1 MSILYNDSQW
11 DTGSTTNIV
20 VGGDGYS
27 GELDE
32 FRLWKVPLQR
42 SKFDNHTLFPDAING
57 NSYTAS
63 TADLLFRLDFE
74 YPKDRTNDN
83 NIKNVSINTEYG
95 ETYAYAQNFYSASA
109 YPYQYVPYDRTVTA
123 NVPSLGFTYGNKIR
137 FEDIELTGDLSY
149 KARATKKSFDRAPID
164 SSRLGLFFSP
174 IKELN
179 MDILKAFGDFNI
191 DNYIGNPNDEYK
203 DHYSELDTL
212 RHYYFERLDRNINE
226 YIQLIR
232 YIDKSLF
239 DVLTDMAP
247 ARAKVSKGLLIE
259 PHFLERNKT
268 RWDKPVSERNDYE
281 TFITID
287 AKDGIEST
295 YEVKEAYLNLE
306 DTTTLT
312 YEFNNYET
320 IINLEETTIET
331 ETPFYDT
338 LIQLLPEDIVDADAP
353 MYDVSIDVPTGE
365 SLSGEA
371 ESFKSEQIGMDK
383 NSLANLGFGL
393 YGNGGKTKIVVFDDV
408 FGNTT
413 SSIQNVFL
421 TKNQSTIKVATQ
433 IEGYPTNGALPGQ
446 QVKYADINVVKY
458 NYKVSIVPLTQTV
471 SVGGETI
478 EVTPLNGYFPSQYR
492 FTNNLGEGMIR
503 SFWKGSQQNSTT
515 TPDGLPAVEIF
526 TTNPNILRVAKTGR
540 GSGEPILEVD

>member
-1 MSILYNDSQW
+1 
-11 DTGSTTNIV
+11 
-20 VGGDGYS
+20 
-27 GELDE
+27 
-32 FRLWKVPLQR
+32 
-42 SKFDNHTLFPDAING
+42 
-57 NSYTAS
+57 
-63 TADLLFRLDFE
+63 
-74 YPKDRTNDN
+74 
-83 NIKNVSINTEYG
+83 
-95 ETYAYAQNFYSASA
+95 
-109 YPYQYVPYDRTVTA
+109 
-123 NVPSLGFTYGNKIR
+123 
-137 FEDIELTGDLSY
+137 
-149 KARATKKSFDRAPID
+149 
-164 SSRLGLFFSP
+164 
-174 IKELN
+174 

-191 DNYIGNPNDEYK
+191 DNYIGDAGDEYK
-203 DHYSELDTL
+203 DTYSQLDTL

-478 EVTPLNGYFPSQYR
+478 EVTPLNGYFPSHYR

-503 SFWKGSQQNSTT
+503 SFWKGSQQTAAT
-515 TPDGLPAVEIF
+515 TPDGLPAVETF